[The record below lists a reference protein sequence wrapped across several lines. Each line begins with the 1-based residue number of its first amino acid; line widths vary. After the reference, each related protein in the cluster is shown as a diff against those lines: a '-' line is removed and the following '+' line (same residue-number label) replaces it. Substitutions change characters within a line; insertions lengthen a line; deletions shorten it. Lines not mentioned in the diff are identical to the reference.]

1 MTWPRIIAHADMD
14 AFYASAEQLDDPS
27 LRGKPVI
34 VGPRSRRGVV
44 LTASYEARQFGVKS
58 AMPALQAAK
67 LCPHGIFVAP
77 RFERYQALSASMMQ
91 AFAEF
96 SPVVEALS
104 LDEAFID
111 MSGASGLFGT
121 PQQMGDK
128 IRTAVYEVTGGLTA
142 SVGVAGCKYVA
153 KVASDFNKPDAVT
166 VVAPADAV
174 GWLDPMPV
182 SRLWGA
188 GPKTVLKLER
198 IGLYTI
204 GDVRR
209 ADSQWLRKHLGSA
222 GEHFQQLANARDKR
236 NVARRRVARSLGSDR
251 TLRHD
256 INSASEILF
265 HLRRSAERIGVR
277 LRHKGYR
284 AGGVRVKLK
293 NHAFKSFSR
302 QALLA
307 NPTDHAPVLFEAG
320 ASLIDQFGNHG
331 PYRLVGMA
339 VYDIHHRQAPE
350 QFGLDFNQQGT
361 TVKSQTLEKT
371 VDAISAKFGN
381 GLVTRAGDMDRSATV
396 ADFTH
401 NLDFIDPDEIDTDTA
416 DSNKNE
422 LYVVDQDYDDNE

>member
-14 AFYASAEQLDDPS
+14 AFYAAAEQLDDPS

-44 LTASYEARQFGVKS
+44 LTASYEARKFGVKS
-58 AMPALQAAK
+58 AMPAVQAVN
-67 LCPHGIFVAP
+67 LCPQGIFVPP
-77 RFERYQALSASMMQ
+77 RFERYQELSASIMQ
-91 AFAEF
+91 AFGDF

-121 PQQMGDK
+121 PQQMGEK
-128 IRTAVYEVTGGLTA
+128 IRAAVYEVTGGLTA

-153 KVASDFNKPDAVT
+153 KVASDFNKPNAVT
-166 VVAPADAV
+166 VVAPEHAV
-174 GWLDPMPV
+174 AWLDPMPV

-188 GPKTVLKLER
+188 GPKTVPRLER

-222 GEHFQQLANARDKR
+222 GEHFQRLANARDKR
-236 NVARRRVARSLGSDR
+236 SVARRRVARSMGSDR

-256 INSASEILF
+256 INSVDDIRY
-265 HLRRSAERIGVR
+265 HLRRSADRIGVR
-277 LRHKGYR
+277 LRDKGYR
-284 AGGVRVKLK
+284 ARGVRVKLK
-293 NHAFKSFSR
+293 NHAFRSFSR

-307 NPTDHAPVLFEAG
+307 KPTDHAQELFDAG
-320 ASLIDQFGNHG
+320 ALLIGQFGNHG

-339 VYDIHHRQAPE
+339 VYDIHNSQAPE
-350 QFGLDFNQQGT
+350 QFDLDFNKQSAT
-361 TVKSQTLEKT
+361 LKSQALEKT

-381 GLVTRAGDMDRSATV
+381 GLVTRAGSMGKSATV
-396 ADFTH
+396 ADFTP
-401 NLDFIDPDEIDTDTA
+401 NLDFIEPDAIDTDA
-416 DSNKNE
+416 IDDDENE
-422 LYVVDQDYDDNE
+422 IDVIDRDYIDE